1 MTSNAHWYPAYI
13 GLGSNLDGP
22 ERQLYKAIG
31 LLKSLPDTIPICHSS
46 LYRSAPYGGLE
57 QPDFVNSAAALM
69 TQLSAHELLA
79 ALQVLEISQGR
90 VRDGERWGP
99 RLIDLDLLAFS
110 QQRIDDER
118 LTVPHPGIVDRN
130 FVLLPLREIAPDLN
144 IPGLGRVKN
153 LAVDWHEP
161 AISRIA

>member
-13 GLGSNLDGP
+13 GLGSNLNGP
-22 ERQLYKAIG
+22 ERQLCKAFG
-31 LLKSLPDTIPICHSS
+31 LLNSLPDTIAVCHSS
-46 LYRSAPYGGLE
+46 LYRSAPLGSVE
-57 QPDFVNSAAALM
+57 QPDFINAAAALM

-79 ALQVLEISQGR
+79 ALQVQEISQGR
-90 VRDGERWGP
+90 VRDGEQWGP
-99 RLIDLDLLAFS
+99 RLIDLDLLAYS

-144 IPGLGRVKN
+144 IPGLGRVKD
-153 LAVDWHEP
+153 LAVDLQEP